1 MWGLG
6 VQSWW
11 RRAGQ
16 RTKLV
21 SDLVSDLDPEA
32 AFRRFIDAFNK
43 EDLPALDDAWTSPF
57 SYVTNGEAQVFA
69 RYRDFVNF
77 EGLRASG
84 WARTQV
90 SRAEMLLCDDTS
102 AVIDSTLTR
111 LAADDTEI
119 ASGTL
124 VFVLVRD
131 GDGWK
136 LRVGVNLASFSTGK
150 T

>member
-1 MWGLG
+1 MGDLG
-6 VQSWW
+6 
-11 RRAGQ
+11 
-16 RTKLV
+16 
-21 SDLVSDLDPEA
+21 PEA
-32 AFRRFIDAFNK
+32 ALRQFIDAFNK

-57 SYVTNGEAQVFA
+57 SYVTNGEAQVYA

-77 EGLRASG
+77 QGLRASG

-90 SRAEMLLCDDTS
+90 SGVEVLLSDDTS

-111 LAADDTEI
+111 LAADDTAI
-119 ASGTL
+119 ASGKL
-124 VFVLVRD
+124 IFVLVRD
-131 GDGWK
+131 GDCWK